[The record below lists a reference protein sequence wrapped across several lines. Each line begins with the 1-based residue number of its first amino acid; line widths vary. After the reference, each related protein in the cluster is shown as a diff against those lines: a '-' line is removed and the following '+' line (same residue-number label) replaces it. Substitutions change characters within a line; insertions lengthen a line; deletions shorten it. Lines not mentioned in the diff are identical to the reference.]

1 MFSRYRT
8 AARTM
13 SGAYLTSSL
22 AVSLETTQLTPR
34 TGQTRKESS
43 DFRESEIY
51 LAKKKANRQVEVVL
65 VLTAIEIGLP

>member
-1 MFSRYRT
+1 
-8 AARTM
+8 M

-22 AVSLETTQLTPR
+22 AVSIETTQLTPR